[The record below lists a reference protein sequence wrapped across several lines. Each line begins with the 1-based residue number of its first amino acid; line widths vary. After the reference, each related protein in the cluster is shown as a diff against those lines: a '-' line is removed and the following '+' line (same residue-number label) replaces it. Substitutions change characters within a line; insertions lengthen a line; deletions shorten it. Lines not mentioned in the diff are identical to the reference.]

1 MSTPINTGPA
11 NTGEAAIM
19 RSLLGRVRGLGS
31 AKSGTGHWWAQ
42 RLTAVALVPLAV
54 WFVIG
59 VIAHEGASRAG
70 IAHWMSGPVTAT
82 LMLALIACLFQHM
95 QLGLQVVIEDYVHGE
110 TRRLATLLAMKAAT
124 ALLAILAAI
133 SVLKMALT
141 G

>member
-1 MSTPINTGPA
+1 MSAPMQGDGTT
-11 NTGEAAIM
+11 IM
-19 RSLLGRVRGLGS
+19 RSLLGRARGLGS

-59 VIAHEGASRAG
+59 VIAHAAATRAG

-110 TRRLATLLAMKAAT
+110 KCRLAMLLAMKAAV
-124 ALLAILAAI
+124 ALLAILATI

>member
-1 MSTPINTGPA
+1 MSPSTKVQ
-11 NTGEAAIM
+11 EAAIM

-31 AKSGTGHWWAQ
+31 AKAGTAHWWAQ
-42 RLTAVALVPLAV
+42 RLTAMALVPLGI

-59 VIAHEGASRAG
+59 VIAHDASSRAG
-70 IAHWMSGPVTAT
+70 IVEWMSGPVTAT
-82 LMLALIACLFQHM
+82 LMLALIASLFHHM

-124 ALLAILAAI
+124 ALLAILAAL
-133 SVLKMALT
+133 SVLKMALS